1 MCEDVEALGGELQ
14 DDVPLPRLH
23 WGPLVGSVLRS
34 VEGALVAPSP
44 AVVGEEAE
52 DGVLLRVL
60 HAFHV
65 CRHVGDVHGLL
76 VLPFLCGGAWRGG
89 GGGVPVESR
98 PRDVGQVVLDR
109 RPVLGGPF
117 ADFLGGVV
125 APQGVGQVR
134 PGRQVAGGGPRGGI
148 MRAGVRGAA
157 CCGLELRQ
165 GEVHIMLR
173 VLRVLELQL

>member
-1 MCEDVEALGGELQ
+1 MCEDVEALGGELE
-14 DDVPLPRLH
+14 DDVPLRRLL
-23 WGPLVGSVLRS
+23 WGPLV
-34 VEGALVAPSP
+34 EDDLVAPSP

-65 CRHVGDVHGLL
+65 CRHVGDVDGVL

-89 GGGVPVESR
+89 GGGVPLQAR
-98 PRDVGQVVLDR
+98 PRDVPQVVLEG

-117 ADFLGGVV
+117 AGFVGGVV

-134 PGRQVAGGGPRGGI
+134 PGRPLAGGGARGGI
-148 MRAGVRGAA
+148 MRDGVRGAA
-157 CCGLELRQ
+157 CCGLELRR
-165 GEVHIMLR
+165 GEVHMMLR